1 MRSIIE
7 KFIVLSFCFYNSYI
21 NSQEVD
27 LVVLFLFS
35 LIFSI
40 VLDLLK
46 DKKHRY
52 IVYMTFA
59 FSAFINHN
67 FLLYL
72 PLITY
77 NIYQDFKEYTIVFF
91 PLLLINPNSLNMIL
105 SILSLYLSYSTSLF
119 NTLLTTNKET
129 RDSLV
134 ENTLYLEKYNEQLKI
149 DKAKN
154 IHIAILTERNRIARQ
169 LHDSIGHSLSS
180 GILQV
185 EALKV
190 ICDEGFKES
199 LNILQETLK
208 NGMEDIRKSI
218 HNLYKE
224 SLDLESKIYELGHDF
239 PDLELDL
246 NYKIYSELAYEM
258 NFDILT
264 IVSEA
269 ITNCAKHSN
278 ASKIRIA
285 LIEQNKFYSISISD
299 NGNNFNKDENIQA
312 KGIGLSTMREI
323 AYKYKGLFNYK
334 FDNGFKIHITL
345 MKG

>member
-7 KFIVLSFCFYNSYI
+7 KFIVLVFCFYNSYI
-21 NSQEVD
+21 NNQEID
-27 LVVLFLFS
+27 LVLLFLFS

-40 VLDLLK
+40 VLDLLH
-46 DKKHRY
+46 DKKYRY
-52 IVYMTFA
+52 IVYMTFILLT
-59 FSAFINHN
+59 FINPN
-67 FLLYL
+67 FLTYL
-72 PLITY
+72 PLILYNTY
-77 NIYQDFKEYTIVFF
+77 KDFKEYTPIFF
-91 PLLLINPNSLNMIL
+91 PLLLINPNPLNIIL
-105 SILSLYLSYSTSLF
+105 SIFSLYLSYNTNLY
-119 NTLLTTNKET
+119 NTLLVTNKET

-134 ENTLYLEKYNEQLKI
+134 ENTLYLEKYNKQLKI

-185 EALKV
+185 EALKFS
-190 ICDEGFKES
+190 CNEGSRES
-199 LNILQETLK
+199 LNTLQDTLK
-208 NGMEDIRKSI
+208 NGMEDIRRSI

-224 SLDLESKIYELGHDF
+224 SMDLENKIHELGHDF
-239 PDLELDL
+239 PDLDLNL
-246 NYKIYSELAYEM
+246 NYKFYSELDCEL

-264 IVSEA
+264 IVSES

-285 LIEQNKFYSISISD
+285 LIEQNKFYSITISD
-299 NGNNFNKDENIQA
+299 NGSNFNMDENIQA

-334 FDNGFKIHITL
+334 FENGFKIHITL